1 MKKVLLL
8 LGMLLPLAVYAQTAT
23 KSCFQSSCLP
33 EIEAVKTITLKPIEI
48 VGCRSIVKSYCCEV
62 VTISCFSTHCPINVE
77 EELAHEEELPEEEE
91 QFTVLVFPNPASDYV
106 SLSSTDLDFSDA
118 QADMFDLAGRQLNL
132 PRIEGGQGFAYFS
145 TKSLAAGM
153 YIIRVRLGGQQ
164 ISKPFVKVFK

>member
-91 QFTVLVFPNPASDYV
+91 QFTVLVFPNPASDLV
-106 SLSSTDLDFSDA
+106 NIRFEEAFSGKIRLLDARGISL
-118 QADMFDLAGRQLNL
+118 
-132 PRIEGGQGFAYFS
+132 IEVPLERE
-145 TKSLAAGM
+145 T
-153 YIIRVRLGGQQ
+153 Q
-164 ISKPFVKVFK
+164 ISIPLTSQSGLHYLVAINRQGVQVYYSKLIVI